1 MNTYTII
8 GYSLIFIGL
17 TIIILMI
24 KKSKED
30 KMQSKLNTSV
40 QGRTKLDNMEKTRFS
55 LENFRKSFFEDH
67 SITLENEQIYEYLIK
82 NYDKYKDEFE
92 AKKREIEEEKIA
104 WIKAAEDRTNAEL
117 GELRSTKEEMQ
128 TNNREAI
135 RKLKEIDGKWREAK
149 EKAEKAIEEQKEWE
163 KTIDKKRNYIQSI
176 EQHLKQK
183 RDECSYFRGM
193 YESLK
198 ENQKP
203 KTKKSAE
210 KPSENPLLQRPV
222 YDLEMTARS
231 QNSLRAE
238 DIETIGDLIKQSE
251 RELLKIPNL
260 GKGCLTEIKDALAER
275 NLKLK
280 DG

>member
-1 MNTYTII
+1 
-8 GYSLIFIGL
+8 
-17 TIIILMI
+17 
-24 KKSKED
+24 
-30 KMQSKLNTSV
+30 MQRKIDINV
-40 QGRTKLDNMEKTRFS
+40 QGRTKLNNMEHTRFS
-55 LENFRKSFFEDH
+55 LENFRKSFFEDY
-67 SITLENEQIYEYLIK
+67 SITLEDEQIYEYLIK

-92 AKKREIEEEKIA
+92 TKKREIEEERIA

-117 GELRSTKEEMQ
+117 GELRSKKVEMQ
-128 TNNREAI
+128 TNNKEAI
-135 RKLKEIDGKWREAK
+135 RKLKEIDGKWQEAK

-163 KTIDKKRNYIQSI
+163 KTIDKKRDYIQAI

-210 KPSENPLLQRPV
+210 KPLENPMLQRPV
-222 YDLEMTARS
+222 EDLELTMRS
-231 QNSLRAE
+231 QNCLKAE
-238 DIETIGDLIKQSE
+238 DIYIIGDLIKRSE
-251 RELLKIPNL
+251 VELLCTPNL
-260 GKGCLTEIKDALAER
+260 GKKSLTEIKDALAER

>member
-1 MNTYTII
+1 MNIYTII
-8 GYSLIFIGL
+8 GFSLIFIGL
-17 TIIILMI
+17 AIIFLIL

-30 KMQSKLNTSV
+30 KMQRKVNINV
-40 QGRTKLDNMEKTRFS
+40 QGKTKLDNMEQTRFS
-55 LENFRKSFFEDH
+55 LESFRKSFFEDY
-67 SITLENEQIYEYLIK
+67 SITLEDEQIYEYLIK

-92 AKKREIEEEKIA
+92 TKKREIEEERIA

-117 GELRSTKEEMQ
+117 GELRSKKVEMQ
-128 TNNREAI
+128 TNNKEAI

-149 EKAEKAIEEQKEWE
+149 EKAEKAIEEQREWE
-163 KTIDKKRNYIQSI
+163 KTIDKKRDYIQSI

-210 KPSENPLLQRPV
+210 KPLENPMLQRPV
-222 YDLEMTARS
+222 EDLELTMRS
-231 QNSLRAE
+231 QNCLKAE
-238 DIETIGDLIKQSE
+238 DIYIIGDLIKRSE
-251 RELLKIPNL
+251 VELLCTPNL
-260 GKGCLTEIKDALAER
+260 GKKSLTEIKDALAER

>member
-117 GELRSTKEEMQ
+117 GELRSKKEEMQ

-149 EKAEKAIEEQKEWE
+149 EKAEKAIEEQK
-163 KTIDKKRNYIQSI
+163 
-176 EQHLKQK
+176 LKQK

>member
-1 MNTYTII
+1 MNIYTII
-8 GYSLIFIGL
+8 GFSLIFIGL
-17 TIIILMI
+17 TIIFLIL
-24 KKSKED
+24 KKSRED
-30 KMQSKLNTSV
+30 KVQRKIDINV
-40 QGRTKLDNMEKTRFS
+40 QGRTKLNNMEHTRFS
-55 LENFRKSFFEDH
+55 LENFRKSFFEDY
-67 SITLENEQIYEYLIK
+67 SITLEDEQIYEYLIK

-92 AKKREIEEEKIA
+92 TKKREIEEERIA

-117 GELRSTKEEMQ
+117 GELRSKKVEMQ
-128 TNNREAI
+128 TNNKEAI
-135 RKLKEIDGKWREAK
+135 RKLKEIDGKWQEAK

-163 KTIDKKRNYIQSI
+163 KTIDKKRDYIQAI

-210 KPSENPLLQRPV
+210 KPLENPMLQRPV
-222 YDLEMTARS
+222 EDLELTMRS
-231 QNSLRAE
+231 QNCLKAE
-238 DIETIGDLIKQSE
+238 DIYIIGDLIKRSE
-251 RELLKIPNL
+251 VELLCTPNL
-260 GKGCLTEIKDALAER
+260 GKKSLTEIKDVLATR

>member
-1 MNTYTII
+1 MNIYTII
-8 GYSLIFIGL
+8 GFSLIFIGL
-17 TIIILMI
+17 TIIFLIL
-24 KKSKED
+24 KKSRED
-30 KMQSKLNTSV
+30 KVQRKIDINV
-40 QGRTKLDNMEKTRFS
+40 QGRTKLNNMEQTRFS
-55 LENFRKSFFEDH
+55 LESFRKSFFEDY
-67 SITLENEQIYEYLIK
+67 SITLEDEQIYEYLIK

-92 AKKREIEEEKIA
+92 TKKREIEEERIA

-117 GELRSTKEEMQ
+117 GELRSKKVEMQ
-128 TNNREAI
+128 TNNKEAI
-135 RKLKEIDGKWREAK
+135 RKLKEIDGKWQEAK
-149 EKAEKAIEEQKEWE
+149 DKAEKAIEEQKEWE
-163 KTIDKKRNYIQSI
+163 KTIDKKRDYIQAI

-231 QNSLRAE
+231 QNSLRAD
-238 DIETIGDLIKQSE
+238 DIETIGDLIKFKGY
-251 RELLKIPNL
+251 ELLKIPNL
-260 GKGCLTEIKDALAER
+260 GKKSLTQIKDALALH

>member
-1 MNTYTII
+1 
-8 GYSLIFIGL
+8 
-17 TIIILMI
+17 MI

-40 QGRTKLDNMEKTRFS
+40 QGRTKLDNMEQTRFS
-55 LENFRKSFFEDH
+55 LENFRKSFFEDY
-67 SITLENEQIYEYLIK
+67 SITLEDKQIYEYLIK

-117 GELRSTKEEMQ
+117 GELRSKKVEMQ
-128 TNNREAI
+128 TNNKEAI

-163 KTIDKKRNYIQSI
+163 KTIDKKRDYIQSI

-210 KPSENPLLQRPV
+210 KPPENPLLQQPV

-238 DIETIGDLIKQSE
+238 DIETIGDLIKLSE

>member
-1 MNTYTII
+1 MNIYTII
-8 GYSLIFIGL
+8 GFSLIFIGL
-17 TIIILMI
+17 TIIFLIL
-24 KKSKED
+24 KKSRED
-30 KMQSKLNTSV
+30 KVQRKIDINV
-40 QGRTKLDNMEKTRFS
+40 QGRTKLNNMEQTRFS
-55 LENFRKSFFEDH
+55 LESFRKSFFEDY
-67 SITLENEQIYEYLIK
+67 SITLEDEQIYEYLIK

-92 AKKREIEEEKIA
+92 TKKREIEEERIA

-117 GELRSTKEEMQ
+117 GELRSKKVEMQ
-128 TNNREAI
+128 TNNKEAI
-135 RKLKEIDGKWREAK
+135 RKLKEIDGKWQEAK

-163 KTIDKKRNYIQSI
+163 KTIDKKRDYIQSI

-210 KPSENPLLQRPV
+210 KPPENPLLQRPV
-222 YDLEMTARS
+222 NDLELTMRS
-231 QNSLRAE
+231 QHCLKAD
-238 DIETIGDLIKQSE
+238 DIETIGDLIKLKE
-251 RELLKIPNL
+251 YELLKTPNL
-260 GKGCLTEIKDALAER
+260 GKKSLTEIKDALAER